1 MELDVVVLC
10 GSLRKGSLNQALAE
24 VAVGAAR
31 SPLRLDLWRPA
42 DVLPRLSISPGDP
55 MPLVVEQLR
64 SRVAE
69 AAAVLFATPE
79 FNRSV
84 PGYVKDVVDWL
95 GIRVPRRPLLNK
107 VCALMSASLD
117 RHGGAFAQL
126 ELAELSPTRR
136 RARGHGSRRRDWS
149 RQSRGNRA
157 PIGND
162 GDRTIARS
170 RGSSPA
176 RTSTLGPRGLG
187 SVLVEGSFHT
197 RVRRP
202 RASTSAVDGS
212 AARPKPP
219 PSRRTSPTNQGARNA
234 SQAIDFHD
242 PCRRVRDRWPGVQG
256 GLQRRWC

>member
-1 MELDVVVLC
+1 MDLDVVVLC

-31 SPLRLDLWRPA
+31 PPLRLDLWRPA

-55 MPLVVEQLR
+55 MPLVVEELR

-107 VCALMSASLD
+107 VCALMSASPD

-126 ELAELSPTRR
+126 ELAELLR
-136 RARGHGSRRRDWS
+136 RAGAHVVTDLDVAIGHA
-149 RQSRGNRA
+149 NHEA
-157 PIGND
+157 
-162 GDRTIARS
+162 IAHRS
-170 RGSSPA
+170 ATTAIERLLA
-176 RTSTLGPRGLG
+176 R
-187 SVLVEGSFHT
+187 VEAALPE
-197 RVRRP
+197 RP
-202 RASTSAVDGS
+202 RSVSGDL
-212 AARPKPP
+212 
-219 PSRRTSPTNQGARNA
+219 
-234 SQAIDFHD
+234 
-242 PCRRVRDRWPGVQG
+242 VQS
-256 GLQRRWC
+256 L